1 MLRGKRWRLL
11 CRGRVLTDEQKDY
24 TDYLNLPE
32 SQWTKQGSLAA
43 ANAWWERKLSQFAA
57 PTLSPEKQEAITDI
71 AKKIDWARRN
81 KPDEVERL
89 ERRQD
94 ILLKSAPDEVIAE
107 DQDIIEENLR
117 IAELTGSVI
126 AQDTDPVLLS
136 DQYGNR
142 RIWQERFR
150 TDSIVSTEKSISAAI
165 ERFQKYKFA
174 MLNAG
179 QLSVGRYD
187 NVRRQLR
194 LLEAFWGGTTLLD
207 AINEK
212 KIRDWIDHVTA
223 RIHTGT
229 KTENRPWSKSYARD
243 IFQATDEF
251 VCHCWKQHEIPSLPR
266 NLDELSVSVSDPD
279 EIQTFTNEEI
289 TTLLE
294 NAKGQMKLHLLL
306 MLNCGFTQKDISDL
320 KKSELNLAQGKIERK
335 RSKTRGTKS
344 VPRVAYKLWECTLK
358 EFRLHLSSD
367 PKLALLNRNGNPW
380 TGSSLEND
388 SQNGK
393 LKRRDGIK
401 SQFDRLRNKIGITK
415 PMKVFRKTSST
426 RIMNNPKYT
435 HLTSF
440 FLGHAS
446 KTTSESY
453 YARREADALK
463 NAIKWLGE
471 QYGLK

>member
-1 MLRGKRWRLL
+1 MLKGKRWRLL
-11 CRGRVLTDEQKDY
+11 CRGRTLTEQHKDY

-43 ANAWWERKLSQFAA
+43 ANAWWEVKLGQLTA
-57 PTLSPEKQEAITDI
+57 PTVSPEKQEALSDI
-71 AKKIDWARRN
+71 AKKIDWARRH

-89 ERRQD
+89 ERRRD

-117 IAELTGSVI
+117 IAELSGSII
-126 AQDTDPVLLS
+126 AQDTDPILLS

-142 RIWQERFR
+142 RIWQERLR
-150 TDSIVSTEKSISAAI
+150 TDSIVSAEKSISAAI
-165 ERFQKYKFA
+165 ERFLKPKFA
-174 MLNAG
+174 LVNAG
-179 QLSVGRYD
+179 RLSAGRYD

-194 LLEAFWGGTTLLD
+194 LLEAYWGGATLLD

-223 RIHTGT
+223 RIHSGT
-229 KTENRPWSKSYARD
+229 KTVDRPWSNSYARD

-251 VCHCWKQHEIPSLPR
+251 VKYCWKQREIPSLPR

-279 EIQTFTNEEI
+279 EIQTFSNDEI
-289 TTLLE
+289 RKLLD
-294 NAKGQMKLHLLL
+294 NAKGQLRLHLLL

-320 KKSELNLAQGKIERK
+320 RKSELDLDLGKIERK

-344 VPRVAYKLWECTLK
+344 VPRVAYKLWECTIREL
-358 EFRLHLSSD
+358 RLHLSSD
-367 PKLALLNRNGNPW
+367 PVLALLNRSGNPW

-388 SQNGK
+388 PQNGK

-401 SQFDRLRNKIGITK
+401 TQFDRLKAKVGITK
-415 PMKVFRKTSST
+415 PLTVFRKTSST
-426 RIMNNPKYT
+426 RIFNCPKYT

-440 FLGHAS
+440 FLGHSS

-453 YARREADALK
+453 YARREAEALK

-471 QYGLK
+471 QYGMK